1 MSRIREPF
9 SEGRSLVH
17 QLDPRGRVLLAAVFS
32 LLVAVAQN
40 WSVLLVSLVLASSW
54 LLLARLPLGQ
64 VAWRLLVVNSFIFF
78 LWLVLPFTHPGE
90 PVGQL
95 GPLTLTKEGVIYT
108 LLLTLKS
115 NTILLGLMALVA
127 TMPITVLG
135 QALHELRLP
144 DKLCHLFL
152 FTYRYLYVFEQEYN
166 RLTQAL
172 KARGFVPRTNLHTY
186 RTLAYLAAMLV
197 VRSYDRA
204 AQVYRAMLCRGFQ
217 GKFYSLREFHLQRRD
232 YLFLSPALLALA
244 FLLLGEYLNWGVRWP
259 NL

>member
-1 MSRIREPF
+1 M
-9 SEGRSLVH
+9 VH
-17 QLDPRGRVLLAAVFS
+17 QLDPRGRILLAAVFS
-32 LLVAVAQN
+32 LLAAVAQN
-40 WSVLLVSLVLASSW
+40 WSVLLACLALAAAW

-64 VAWRLLVVNSFIFF
+64 VAWRLLLVNGFMLF

-90 PVGQL
+90 PWRQF
-95 GPLTLTKEGVIYT
+95 GPLTVTKEGVVYS

-115 NTILLGLMALVA
+115 NTIILGLIALVA

-135 QALHELRLP
+135 QALHQLRLP

-152 FTYRYLYVFEQEYN
+152 FTYRYLYVFEQEYD

-172 KARGFVPRTNLHTY
+172 KARGFVPRTDLHTY

-232 YLFLSPALLALA
+232 YLFLSPALLALVC
-244 FLLLGEYLNWGVRWP
+244 LGLGEYLNWSFRWP